1 MLTKKEHFARIVNAN
16 RIALMKNKR
25 KKLPKPP
32 IPPKPINQEKLYA
45 RMLIEIV
52 NLIEIAVKGF
62 LLPALPSLTNQ
73 ANKFKPITD
82 DFTDDLD
89 IQMKLITAFLES
101 RIDNEELASQM
112 AGHINNFQST
122 WFNKMFKRV
131 LGIDVFVNQP
141 WLRDQLTAWT
151 ATNTDLIKNLKDK
164 ALHDIKF
171 QVQNGFTQGLR
182 HEEIA
187 KNIMER
193 VDVTKSR
200 AKLIARDQTSKLNS
214 QLNQLKQQQVGIT
227 HYTWQTAMDERVRPT
242 HAIKQGNVYSWDNPP
257 ADTGNPGDD
266 INCRCIALPVFDEKL
281 FS

>member
-1 MLTKKEHFARIVNAN
+1 MLNKKEYFARVVNAN
-16 RIALMKNKR
+16 RIALRKNKR

-32 IPPKPINQEKLYA
+32 IPPKPISQEKLYA

-52 NLIEIAVKGF
+52 NLIENAVKGF
-62 LLPALPSLTNQ
+62 LLPALPTLTNQ

-89 IQMKLITAFLES
+89 RQMKLVTSFLES
-101 RIDNEELASQM
+101 RIDDEELASQM
-112 AGHINNFQST
+112 ARHINNFQST

-131 LGIDVFVNQP
+131 LGVDVFVNQP
-141 WLRDQLTAWT
+141 WLKDQLSAWV
-151 ATNTDLIKNLKDK
+151 ATNADLIKNLKDK

-171 QVQNGFTQGLR
+171 QVQSGFTQGLR
-182 HEEIA
+182 HEEVA

-193 VDVTKSR
+193 IGVTKNR

-227 HYTWQTAMDERVRPT
+227 HYVWQTAGDERVRDS
-242 HAIKQGNVYSWDNPP
+242 HREKQGNTYAWDNPP

-266 INCRCIALPVFDEKL
+266 INCRCIALPVFDERL